1 MFRTNSL
8 VPTEAVRLAA
18 LGMLAEQPRRYGDLA
33 LEIRHFTGRIV
44 GPSLDLMGTSLELLR
59 YEGLIEAVDGAG
71 MADNSN
77 LRLTEA
83 GREALHTLLQARL
96 AGPSGEANRLVLALK
111 LRFLHLLPPAE
122 LREQIEMIAEWCAAE
137 MARLEDLR
145 RHHDGAS
152 PLFTG
157 WLDRD
162 IAQLRERL
170 NWLRASIAAAPEV

>member
-8 VPTEAVRLAA
+8 VPTEAIRLAA

-59 YEGLIEAVDGAG
+59 YEGLIEAVDGEG
-71 MADNSN
+71 MTDNAV
-77 LRLTEA
+77 LRPTVA
-83 GREALHTLLQARL
+83 GREALCTLLQARL
-96 AGPSGEANRLVLALK
+96 AGLSGEVNRLVLALK
-111 LRFLHLLPPAE
+111 LRFLHLLAPAE
-122 LREQIEMIAEWCAAE
+122 MREQIELIAEWCASE

-145 RHHDGAS
+145 RHHEGTS

-170 NWLRASIAAAPEV
+170 EWLRESIAAVPEG

>member
-8 VPTEAVRLAA
+8 VPTEAIRLAA

-59 YEGLIEAVDGAG
+59 FEGLIEAVDGEG
-71 MADNSN
+71 MADNAL
-77 LRLTEA
+77 LRPTAA
-83 GREALHTLLQARL
+83 GREALGTLLQARL
-96 AGPSGEANRLVLALK
+96 AGLSGEVNRLVLALK

-122 LREQIEMIAEWCAAE
+122 MREQIEAIAEWCAGE

-145 RHHDGAS
+145 RHHEGAS
-152 PLFTG
+152 ALFTG

-170 NWLRASIAAAPEV
+170 GWLRESIAAVSEG